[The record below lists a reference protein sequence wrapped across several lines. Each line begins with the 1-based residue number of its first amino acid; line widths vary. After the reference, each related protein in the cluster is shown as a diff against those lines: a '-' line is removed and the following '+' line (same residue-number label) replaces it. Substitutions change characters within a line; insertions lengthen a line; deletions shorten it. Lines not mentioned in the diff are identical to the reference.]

1 VRGKGMNVL
10 AFDTCL
16 GGVSVAVRWQG
27 ARGEW
32 LSCDRFELREGGH
45 AERLMPMIAEAMEE
59 AGLAFRDLA
68 RIAVT
73 VGPGMFT
80 GVRGGVAAARGLAL
94 ASDVPVVGATSLA
107 VMAHGADELLGPRD
121 EQLLAVAVDAR
132 RGMVYVQLFADAQDR
147 ASQPLLLAPEE
158 VAALVSAKPV
168 TVVGSGAQA
177 IAGAIVAAGGEAEAR
192 LADLQPHA
200 RSLALLAANLTPV
213 SPLRPLY
220 LRPPDVKPQADKSLS
235 RAVAP

>member
-1 VRGKGMNVL
+1 MRGKGMNVL

-32 LSCDRFELREGGH
+32 LSCGRFELREGGH
-45 AERLMPMIAEAMEE
+45 AERLMPMIAQAMEE
-59 AGLAFRDLA
+59 AGLSFRDLA

-73 VGPGMFT
+73 VGPGTFT

-94 ASDVPVVGATSLA
+94 ASDMPVVGATSLA
-107 VMAHGADELLGPRD
+107 VMAHRADELLGPRNGK
-121 EQLLAVAVDAR
+121 LLAVAVDAR
-132 RGMVYVQLFADAQDR
+132 RGMVYLQLFADAQDR
-147 ASQPLLLAPEE
+147 TSQPVLLAPEE
-158 VAALVSAKPV
+158 VAALVGAKPV
-168 TVVGSGAQA
+168 TVVGSGARA
-177 IAGAIVAAGGEAEAR
+177 VASAIVAAGGEAEAH

>member
-1 VRGKGMNVL
+1 MNVL

-27 ARGEW
+27 ARGGW
-32 LSCDRFELREGGH
+32 LACDRFELREGGH
-45 AERLMPMIAEAMEE
+45 AERLMPMIAEVMEE
-59 AGLAFRDLA
+59 AGLAFSDLE

-73 VGPGMFT
+73 VGPGTFT

-94 ASDVPVVGATSLA
+94 ASGVPVVGATSLA
-107 VMAHGADELLGPRD
+107 VMAHRADELLGPRD

-132 RGMVYVQLFADAQDR
+132 RGMVYLQLFADAQDR
-147 ASQPLLLAPEE
+147 TSRPLLLAPEE
-158 VAALVSAKPV
+158 VAALVAAKPV
-168 TVVGSGAQA
+168 TIVGSGAPA
-177 IAGAIVAAGGEAEAR
+177 VAGAIVAAGGKAEAH

-200 RSLALLAANLTPV
+200 RSLALLAPHLTPI

-220 LRPPDVKPQADKSLS
+220 LRLPDVTPQADKSLS
-235 RAVAP
+235 RAVTP

>member
-1 VRGKGMNVL
+1 MNVL

-32 LSCDRFELREGGH
+32 LSRDRFELREGGH
-45 AERLMPMIAEAMEE
+45 AERLMPMIAETMEE
-59 AGLAFRDLA
+59 AGLAFADVA

-73 VGPGMFT
+73 VGPGTFT

-94 ASDVPVVGATSLA
+94 ASGLAVVGATSLA
-107 VMAHGADELLGPRD
+107 VMAHGADALLGPRD
-121 EQLLAVAVDAR
+121 EKLLAVAVDAR
-132 RGMVYVQLFADAQDR
+132 RGMIYLQLFADAQDR
-147 ASQPLLLAPEE
+147 TSQPLLLAPEE
-158 VAALVSAKPV
+158 AAALIGSRPV
-168 TVVGSGAQA
+168 VIVGSGAQMV
-177 IAGAIVAAGGEAEAR
+177 AGAIVAAGGKAEAC
-192 LADLQPHA
+192 LPDLQPHA
-200 RSLALLAANLTPV
+200 RSLALQAADLTPV

-235 RAVAP
+235 RAVAS

>member
-1 VRGKGMNVL
+1 MNVL

-45 AERLMPMIAEAMEE
+45 AERLMPMIAEVMEE
-59 AGLAFRDLA
+59 AGLAFADLE

-73 VGPGMFT
+73 VGPGTFT

-94 ASDVPVVGATSLA
+94 ASGVAVVGATSLA
-107 VMAHGADELLGPRD
+107 VMAHGADELLGPRN

-132 RGMVYVQLFADAQDR
+132 RGMVYLQLFADAQDR
-147 ASQPLLLAPEE
+147 TSQPLLLAPEE
-158 VAALVSAKPV
+158 VAALVGAKPV
-168 TVVGSGAQA
+168 TVVGSGAGRLPA
-177 IAGAIVAAGGEAEAR
+177 PLWRPAARPKRASPTCSRMPAR
-192 LADLQPHA
+192 WRCWPQTSPPSAPCG
-200 RSLALLAANLTPV
+200 RSICGRPTSSRKPT
-213 SPLRPLY
+213 SP
-220 LRPPDVKPQADKSLS
+220 
-235 RAVAP
+235 